1 MPTNYSGTK
10 QEERALDVYV
20 KLLRCAEAVETR
32 VNRHLASH
40 NLTSSQFGVLEA
52 LYHLGPLVQKDIA
65 RKILK
70 STGNIT
76 LVINNLE
83 KRGLVRRE
91 RSELDR
97 RYIDVHLTDEGE
109 ALIAKILPRHID
121 NIVRE
126 LSILMP
132 GEQGEMGRLCRKL
145 GLQKVDEVG

>member
-1 MPTNYSGTK
+1 MATNYSGTK

-32 VNRHLASH
+32 VNRHLAVH
-40 NLTSSQFGVLEA
+40 NLTASQFGVLEA

-65 RKILK
+65 KKILK

-91 RSELDR
+91 RSDIDR
-97 RYIDVHLTDEGE
+97 RYIDVYLTEEGA
-109 ALIAKILPRHID
+109 ALIEAILPRHID

-126 LSILMP
+126 LTILMP
-132 GEQGEMGRLCRKL
+132 GEQGELARICRKL
-145 GLQKVDEVG
+145 GLQVVDEIG